1 MENPQKCLTI
11 PMWFKKLWST
21 FIRKSFNH
29 LCSSKHFIK
38 QNNQISFQVSPQKW
52 NFVGPHWQITSNVFI
67 VWFSTICPN
76 SFIIDTAKFCAAI
89 FCYRLPAGRYLPF
102 LLLNKFHGLHSRKL
116 INNFHMA
123 INKYMLKKCIK
134 KNFWVHLLPEDCFN
148 NVKLF
153 VEMWILFLYLL
164 SYNDCIVYNIICM
177 YIYKC
182 LRQMQWPN

>member
-1 MENPQKCLTI
+1 MKFCWPTLTNNVKRFHCMIFNYLPQFLYK
-11 PMWFKKLWST
+11 
-21 FIRKSFNH
+21 
-29 LCSSKHFIK
+29 
-38 QNNQISFQVSPQKW
+38 
-52 NFVGPHWQITSNVFI
+52 
-67 VWFSTICPN
+67 
-76 SFIIDTAKFCAAI
+76 DTAKFCAAI